1 MNRSWS
7 ARTPLLSFTF
17 TATWTY
23 IGPLLCR
30 LGITLMAIA
39 WATVSMAQSSKIAP
53 PSCVM
58 AAHMLAHVSTRITG
72 SACGKWGVVKSPDG
86 PSKNNQLYGVSA
98 SAANNV
104 WAVGSYASVNGPFKT
119 LTERWNGSA
128 WSFVASA
135 NLGAEDALGGVAAI
149 SPTDVW
155 AVGDFMPQLTSPQT
169 AFIEH
174 WNGHKW
180 SVVPS
185 PSPGQLS
192 GLSSVRAVSANDV
205 WAVGLYYNNAGNSQT
220 LIEHWNGQKWRI
232 VPSPSPGLTDNGLGG
247 LTIVSAQDIWAAG
260 AQSSDQQ
267 NTLQTL
273 IERWDGKTWSVV
285 PSPSPAP
292 LYNSLG
298 GMTAI
303 SANDVWAVGVVEGS
317 NFVQSTL
324 AEHWDGN
331 SWKVEPTPDVGSL
344 GNLLSDVS
352 AIGTAVWAVGYYY
365 STPELTRTLIERWD
379 GKRWSV
385 VRSRNPSK
393 EFNQLGSITNI
404 SNALWSV
411 GYFGNS
417 NVAHTLVE
425 SMCH

>member
-1 MNRSWS
+1 MKQIGRTLTSQVRSAFW
-7 ARTPLLSFTF
+7 
-17 TATWTY
+17 
-23 IGPLLCR
+23 R

-39 WATVSMAQSSKIAP
+39 WATVSMAQSSEIAK
-53 PSCVM
+53 PSGM
-58 AAHMLAHVSTRITG
+58 IAAHMPTHVSARIAG
-72 SACGKWGVVKSPDG
+72 SACGKWRVVKSPDG
-86 PSKNNQLYGVSA
+86 PSNNNQLYGVSA
-98 SAANNV
+98 STASNV
-104 WAVGSYASVNGPFKT
+104 WAVGSYASANGPFKT

-128 WSFVASA
+128 WSFVPSA

-185 PSPGQLS
+185 PRPGQLS

-205 WAVGLYYNNAGNSQT
+205 WAVGFYYNNAGNSQT
-220 LIEHWNGQKWRI
+220 MIEHWNGKKWRI

-247 LTIVSAQDIWAAG
+247 LTIVSAKDIWAAG

-273 IERWDGKTWSVV
+273 IERWDGKQWTVV
-285 PSPSPAP
+285 PSPNPGSP
-292 LYNSLG
+292 YNFLG
-298 GMTAI
+298 RMSTV
-303 SANDVWAVGVVEGS
+303 SANDIWAVGGYS
-317 NFVQSTL
+317 GRLFVDRTL

-331 SWKVEPTPDVGSL
+331 SWKVVPTPDVGSL
-344 GNLLSDVS
+344 GNVLSDVS
-352 AIGTAVWAVGYYY
+352 ALAGTDVWAVGSYYI
-365 STPELTRTLIERWD
+365 TPELTRTLIQRWD
-379 GKRWSV
+379 GKHWSV
-385 VRSRNPSK
+385 VPSPNPSK
-393 EFNQLGSITNI
+393 EFNQLASITNVSKI
-404 SNALWSV
+404 VWSV
-411 GYFGNS
+411 GYFGTS

-425 SMCH
+425 SLCR

>member
-1 MNRSWS
+1 MKLSIS
-7 ARTPLLSFTF
+7 LVLGLVSVVSYGQTP
-17 TATWTY
+17 
-23 IGPLLCR
+23 
-30 LGITLMAIA
+30 
-39 WATVSMAQSSKIAP
+39 VSMS
-53 PSCVM
+53 PS
-58 AAHMLAHVSTRITG
+58 AG
-72 SACGKWGVVKSPDG
+72 ACGKWTVVKSADG

-104 WAVGSYASVNGPFKT
+104 WAVGSYQAGDPINGPFKT
-119 LTERWNGSA
+119 LTERWNGTA
-128 WSFVASA
+128 WSFVPSA

-185 PSPGQLS
+185 PRPGQLS
-192 GLSSVRAVSANDV
+192 GLSHVRAVSATDV
-205 WAVGLYYNNAGNSQT
+205 WAVGSYYNNAGNSQT
-220 LIEHWNGQKWRI
+220 LIEHWNGQRWSI

-247 LTIVSAQDIWAAG
+247 LTIVSAKDIWAAG
-260 AQSSDQQ
+260 AQSSDFQ

-273 IERWDGKTWSVV
+273 IEHWDGKTWSVV
-285 PSPSPAP
+285 PSPNPGS
-292 LYNSLG
+292 LYNALG
-298 GMTAI
+298 GMTAV
-303 SANDVWAVGVVEGS
+303 SASDVWAVGEDEGS
-317 NFVQSTL
+317 NLILRTL

-331 SWKVEPTPDVGSL
+331 SWTVVPTPDIGSF
-344 GNLLSDVS
+344 GNVLFDVS
-352 AIGTAVWAVGYYY
+352 ARAGNDVWTFGYYY

-379 GKRWSV
+379 GKQWNV
-385 VRSRNPSK
+385 VPSRNPSK
-393 EFNQLGSITNI
+393 EFNRLGNITEV
-404 SNALWSV
+404 SNTLWSV

-425 SMCH
+425 SLCH